1 MQGQPAPLDFRGARV
16 RSVLSLIAL
25 TMALLPALA
34 NRTTADDAPRAGH
47 IAEVRDIQTFVTKL
61 DDLDTALKVTKYE
74 PLELEKIS
82 PDFKTTYSVRNL
94 NLQFKQPDKLRLEG
108 HSATRGSALMI
119 LNGTVRFYSV
129 PKFHLKK
136 SEDLV
141 NSPGKRQ
148 SLLEYAGLVVPDTLR
163 FMQAQ
168 FVKAETLNGENTAV
182 FDLTYLGTGAGSSH
196 YRIWIDTRTHI
207 TTKREWYD
215 SANKL
220 RATFVYLDPHEVTGG
235 VWLPGRLEVKNVEG
249 AVAAEVTFSEAK
261 ANQKLPDS
269 LFEITP

>member
-1 MQGQPAPLDFRGARV
+1 MPRKSRDARV
-16 RSVLSLIAL
+16 RRYLSLTAL
-25 TMALLPALA
+25 TMALTPLLA
-34 NRTTADDAPRAGH
+34 VRSA
-47 IAEVRDIQTFVTKL
+47 AEDPKPGRGGEVTDIQTLVSKL
-61 DDLDTALKVTKYE
+61 DDLETALKVTKYE
-74 PLELEKIS
+74 PQELEKIG

-141 NSPGKRQ
+141 NAPGKRQ
-148 SLLEYAGLVVPDTLR
+148 SLLEYSGLIVPETLH

-168 FVKAETLNGENTAV
+168 FVKMEALQGENKAV
-182 FDLTYLGTGAGSSH
+182 FDLTYQNAGAGAH
-196 YRIWIDTRTHI
+196 YRVWIDTRTRI

-220 RATFVYLDPHEVTGG
+220 RATFAYLDPREVTPGL
-235 VWLPGRLEVKNVEG
+235 WLPGRLQVKNAEG
-249 AVAAEVTFSEAK
+249 TVAAEVTFSEAK
-261 ANQKLPDS
+261 ANQKLADS
-269 LFEITP
+269 LFDVNQ

>member
-1 MQGQPAPLDFRGARV
+1 MQGRPTPQKIRGV
-16 RSVLSLIAL
+16 RIRSFLSLTAL
-25 TMALLPALA
+25 TLALLPTLA
-34 NRTTADDAPRAGH
+34 NRTAADDPKLGDTPAAN
-47 IAEVRDIQTFVTKL
+47 DIQTFVTKL
-61 DDLDTALKVTKYE
+61 DDLDATLKVTKYE

-119 LNGTVRFYSV
+119 LNGTMRFYSV
-129 PKFHLKK
+129 PKFKLKK

-168 FVKAETLNGENTAV
+168 FVKAEALNGENTAV
-182 FDLTYLGTGAGSSH
+182 FDLTYQGPGAGGSH
-196 YRIWIDTRTHI
+196 YRVWIDTRTHI
-207 TTKREWYD
+207 TTKRDWYD
-215 SANKL
+215 STNKL
-220 RATFVYLDPHEVTGG
+220 KASFTYLDPHEVSAG
-235 VWLPGRLEVKNVEG
+235 VWLPGRLEVKTAEG
-249 AVAAEVTFSEAK
+249 AMAAEVDFSEPK
-261 ANQKLPDS
+261 ANQNLPDS

>member
-1 MQGQPAPLDFRGARV
+1 MQERLTPQKIRGAQV
-16 RSVLSLIAL
+16 RSVFRL
-25 TMALLPALA
+25 TTLTVALLPMLA
-34 NRTTADDAPRAGH
+34 NRTA
-47 IAEVRDIQTFVTKL
+47 AEDPKPGRVAELGDIQTFVTKL
-61 DDLDTALKVTKYE
+61 DDLDAALKVTKYD
-74 PLELEKIS
+74 PLELEKIG

-119 LNGTVRFYSV
+119 LNGTMRFYSV
-129 PKFHLKK
+129 PKFRLKK

-141 NSPGKRQ
+141 NAPGKRQ

-168 FVKAETLNGENTAV
+168 FVKLEAMNGENAAV
-182 FDLTYLGTGAGSSH
+182 FDLTYQGPGAGGSH
-196 YRIWIDTRTHI
+196 YRVWLDTRTHI
-207 TTKREWYD
+207 TLKRDWFD

-235 VWLPGRLEVKNVEG
+235 VWLPGRLEVKNAEG
-249 AVAAEVTFSEAK
+249 AVAAEVTFSDAK

-269 LFEITP
+269 LFDITP

>member
-1 MQGQPAPLDFRGARV
+1 MPQQRHGAR
-16 RSVLSLIAL
+16 RNTLLSLSAL
-25 TMALLPALA
+25 I
-34 NRTTADDAPRAGH
+34 TTAFLLTPAQRTLADDPKASRS
-47 IAEVRDIQTFVTKL
+47 AEAIDIHALVTKL
-61 DDLDTALKVTKYE
+61 DDLDAALKVTKYE

-119 LNGTVRFYSV
+119 LNGTVRYYSV
-129 PKFHLKK
+129 PKFKLKK

-148 SLLEYAGLVVPDTLR
+148 SLLEYSGLIVPDTLH

-168 FVKAETLNGENTAV
+168 FLKMESLGGERKAV
-182 FDLTYLGTGAGSSH
+182 FDLTYQGSGAGGSH
-196 YRIWIDTRTHI
+196 YRVWIDTQTHI

-220 RATFVYLDPHEVTGG
+220 RATFVYLDPHEVTAG
-235 VWLPGRLEVKNVEG
+235 VWMPGRLEVKNAEG
-249 AVAAEVTFSEAK
+249 VVAAEVVFSDVK

-269 LFEITP
+269 LFEIAP

>member
-1 MQGQPAPLDFRGARV
+1 MPQKFGGARV
-16 RSVLSLIAL
+16 HSVLRLTAL
-25 TMALLPALA
+25 TLALLPTQAH
-34 NRTTADDAPRAGH
+34 RTAADEPKPGRSAETA
-47 IAEVRDIQTFVTKL
+47 DIQTFVTKL
-61 DDLDTALKVTKYE
+61 DDLDAALKVTKYD

-108 HSATRGSALMI
+108 HSPTRGSALMI
-119 LNGTVRFYSV
+119 LNGTTRFYSV

-148 SLLEYAGLVVPDTLR
+148 SLLEYAGLVVPETLR

-168 FVKAETLNGENTAV
+168 FVKREAVNGEDTAV
-182 FDLTYLGTGAGSSH
+182 FDLTYQGPGAGGSH
-196 YRIWIDTRTHI
+196 YRVWIDTRTHI
-207 TTKREWYD
+207 TAKRDWFD

-220 RATFVYLDPHEVTGG
+220 KASFVYLDPHEVTGG
-235 VWLPGRLEVKNVEG
+235 VWLPGRLEVKTADG
-249 AVAAEVTFSEAK
+249 AVAAEVSFSDAK

-269 LFEITP
+269 LFDITP

>member
-1 MQGQPAPLDFRGARV
+1 MQGRHTPQNSRRMAGRGFIG
-16 RSVLSLIAL
+16 LTAL
-25 TMALLPALA
+25 TMALTSTLA
-34 NRTTADDAPRAGH
+34 NRTAAEDPKPGRGAEAADIH
-47 IAEVRDIQTFVTKL
+47 TLVSKL
-61 DDLDTALKVTKYE
+61 DDLEAALKVTRYE

-82 PDFKTTYSVRNL
+82 SDFKTTYSVRNL

-141 NSPGKRQ
+141 NAPGKRQ
-148 SLLEYAGLVVPDTLR
+148 SLLEYSGLIVPDTLR

-168 FVKAETLNGENTAV
+168 FVKMEALQGENKAV
-182 FDLTYLGTGAGSSH
+182 FDLTYQNTGVGSH
-196 YRIWIDTRTHI
+196 YRVWIDTRTHI

-220 RATFVYLDPHEVTGG
+220 RATFAYLDPHEVTPGL
-235 VWLPGRLEVKNVEG
+235 WLPGRLQVKNAEG
-249 AVAAEVTFSEAK
+249 AVGAEVTFSEAK
-261 ANQKLPDS
+261 ANQKLADS
-269 LFEITP
+269 LFDITQ

>member
-1 MQGQPAPLDFRGARV
+1 MQGRPMPHKKRRTRFHGFLG
-16 RSVLSLIAL
+16 LIAL
-25 TMALLPALA
+25 TLSLA
-34 NRTTADDAPRAGH
+34 PTLAQRTSADVPRGGRTAEA
-47 IAEVRDIQTFVTKL
+47 IDIRTLMTKV
-61 DDLDTALKVTKYE
+61 DDLDAVLKVTKYE

-129 PKFHLKK
+129 PKFKLKK

-141 NSPGKRQ
+141 NAPGKRQ
-148 SLLEYAGLVVPDTLR
+148 SLLEYGGLIGSDTLQ

-168 FVKAETLNGENTAV
+168 FVKMEALSGQNKAV
-182 FDLTYLGTGAGSSH
+182 FDLTYQGAGAGGSH
-196 YRIWIDTRTHI
+196 YRVWIDPQTHI
-207 TTKREWYD
+207 TTKREWFD

-220 RATFVYLDPHEVTGG
+220 RATFAYLDPQEVTTG
-235 VWLPGRLEVKNVEG
+235 VWLPGRLEVKNAAGV
-249 AVAAEVTFSEAK
+249 VAAEVTFSAAK